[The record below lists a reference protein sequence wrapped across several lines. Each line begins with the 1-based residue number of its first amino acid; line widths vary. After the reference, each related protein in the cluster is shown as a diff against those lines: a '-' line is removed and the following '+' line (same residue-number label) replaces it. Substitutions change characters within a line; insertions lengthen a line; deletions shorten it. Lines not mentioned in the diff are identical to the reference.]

1 MERKVKATTAGD
13 SASFRLGQTIL
24 VFCGYH
30 NSERADWG
38 REEHYLCFL
47 TRLCL
52 LLERAM
58 EIATVHEHNYCSLM
72 IA

>member
-1 MERKVKATTAGD
+1 MERKVKATSAGD
-13 SASFRLGQTIL
+13 SASFRLGQTTL

-38 REEHYLCFL
+38 HEEHYQCFL

-58 EIATVHEHNYCSLM
+58 EVATEHEQNSCSLM